1 MSEENGRTDLTWR
14 ELLDEGGARLSE
26 AGVPDAGTDAW
37 YLMEAAFGID
47 RVHYYLDQNRPI
59 HAERL
64 EKGYGRY
71 QEMLQKRAERIPL
84 QQILGMQDFMG
95 MTFSVDEN
103 VLIPRQDTETLVER
117 VLRDYPEKDLKLLDM
132 CTGSGCIAISLAVLG
147 GYQNVTAVDISE
159 AALRVAKKN
168 ARRLFLIQKGTAR
181 SESFQV
187 SEDPWCIRLKTW
199 LAKGPRLQ
207 AEIEEHSLTLL
218 QSNLFQ
224 AVEADVMYDVIVSNP
239 PYIPS
244 AVIDGLELLERE
256 LWERGTALPE
266 LLEDLS
272 STITETA
279 LCGLGQSACKPVQ
292 STLKY
297 FRDEYLAHV
306 VEKHCPHCN
315 GRKKELH
322 IDPEL
327 CKGCGK
333 CMRQCPMEAIS
344 GQIRMPHVIDTEKC
358 IKCGACW
365 GCCPFGAI
373 REE

>member
-168 ARRLFLIQKGTAR
+168 ARRLFLIQKRTGNVAG
-181 SESFQV
+181 
-187 SEDPWCIRLKTW
+187 
-199 LAKGPRLQ
+199 KGPAPAGRDRGTQ
-207 AEIEEHSLTLL
+207 PDTFAE
-218 QSNLFQ
+218 QSVSGGGGGCHVRCDC
-224 AVEADVMYDVIVSNP
+224 VE
-239 PYIPS
+239 S
-244 AVIDGLELLERE
+244 AVYPIGGDR
-256 LWERGTALPE
+256 RSGTGGTRP
-266 LLEDLS
+266 
-272 STITETA
+272 
-279 LCGLGQSACKPVQ
+279 
-292 STLKY
+292 
-297 FRDEYLAHV
+297 
-306 VEKHCPHCN
+306 
-315 GRKKELH
+315 
-322 IDPEL
+322 
-327 CKGCGK
+327 
-333 CMRQCPMEAIS
+333 
-344 GQIRMPHVIDTEKC
+344 
-358 IKCGACW
+358 
-365 GCCPFGAI
+365 
-373 REE
+373 

>member
-168 ARRLFLIQKGTAR
+168 ARRLFLIQKGTAW

-187 SEDPWCIRLKTW
+187 SETPWCIRLKTW

-244 AVIDGLELLERE
+244 AVIDGLEPEVRDHEPRLALDGSEDGLYFYRVLALECSKHLNKGGCVYFEIGYDQAEAVSRILTIAGYRE
-256 LWERGTALPE
+256 IEVIKDEP
-266 LLEDLS
+266 
-272 STITETA
+272 
-279 LCGLGQSACKPVQ
+279 GLN
-292 STLKY
+292 
-297 FRDEYLAHV
+297 RV
-306 VEKHCPHCN
+306 VKARWN
-315 GRKKELH
+315 R
-322 IDPEL
+322 
-327 CKGCGK
+327 
-333 CMRQCPMEAIS
+333 
-344 GQIRMPHVIDTEKC
+344 
-358 IKCGACW
+358 
-365 GCCPFGAI
+365 
-373 REE
+373 

>member
-168 ARRLFLIQKGTAR
+168 ARRLFLIQKGT
-181 SESFQV
+181 
-187 SEDPWCIRLKTW
+187 
-199 LAKGPRLQ
+199 G
-207 AEIEEHSLTLL
+207 
-218 QSNLFQ
+218 
-224 AVEADVMYDVIVSNP
+224 AVRIVSGIGGSVVHP
-239 PYIPS
+239 PENVAGKGTAPAGRDRGTQPDTFAEQSVSGGGGGCHVRCDCVES
-244 AVIDGLELLERE
+244 AVYPIGGDR
-256 LWERGTALPE
+256 RSGTGGTRP
-266 LLEDLS
+266 
-272 STITETA
+272 
-279 LCGLGQSACKPVQ
+279 
-292 STLKY
+292 
-297 FRDEYLAHV
+297 
-306 VEKHCPHCN
+306 
-315 GRKKELH
+315 
-322 IDPEL
+322 
-327 CKGCGK
+327 
-333 CMRQCPMEAIS
+333 
-344 GQIRMPHVIDTEKC
+344 
-358 IKCGACW
+358 
-365 GCCPFGAI
+365 
-373 REE
+373 

>member
-147 GYQNVTAVDISE
+147 GYQNVTSSGE
-159 AALRVAKKN
+159 ELC
-168 ARRLFLIQKGTAR
+168 
-181 SESFQV
+181 SF
-187 SEDPWCIRLKTW
+187 SR
-199 LAKGPRLQ
+199 
-207 AEIEEHSLTLL
+207 EHMAPGEMEHILL
-218 QSNLFQ
+218 
-224 AVEADVMYDVIVSNP
+224 P
-239 PYIPS
+239 KR
-244 AVIDGLELLERE
+244 LLERAGDGE
-256 LWERGTALPE
+256 LTV
-266 LLEDLS
+266 S
-272 STITETA
+272 
-279 LCGLGQSACKPVQ
+279 
-292 STLKY
+292 
-297 FRDEYLAHV
+297 LAA
-306 VEKHCPHCN
+306 EK
-315 GRKKELH
+315 GAKE
-322 IDPEL
+322 
-327 CKGCGK
+327 
-333 CMRQCPMEAIS
+333 
-344 GQIRMPHVIDTEKC
+344 
-358 IKCGACW
+358 
-365 GCCPFGAI
+365 
-373 REE
+373 

>member
-224 AVEADVMYDVIVSNP
+224 AVGGGCHVRCDCVE
-239 PYIPS
+239 S
-244 AVIDGLELLERE
+244 AVYPIGGDR
-256 LWERGTALPE
+256 RSGT
-266 LLEDLS
+266 
-272 STITETA
+272 
-279 LCGLGQSACKPVQ
+279 G
-292 STLKY
+292 
-297 FRDEYLAHV
+297 
-306 VEKHCPHCN
+306 
-315 GRKKELH
+315 
-322 IDPEL
+322 
-327 CKGCGK
+327 
-333 CMRQCPMEAIS
+333 
-344 GQIRMPHVIDTEKC
+344 DTR
-358 IKCGACW
+358 
-365 GCCPFGAI
+365 P
-373 REE
+373 

>member
-159 AALRVAKKN
+159 AALRGKEKCETSLFDSEGNCAVRIVSGIGGSVVHPPENVAG
-168 ARRLFLIQKGTAR
+168 KGTAPAGR
-181 SESFQV
+181 
-187 SEDPWCIRLKTW
+187 D
-199 LAKGPRLQ
+199 
-207 AEIEEHSLTLL
+207 
-218 QSNLFQ
+218 
-224 AVEADVMYDVIVSNP
+224 
-239 PYIPS
+239 
-244 AVIDGLELLERE
+244 
-256 LWERGTALPE
+256 RGTQPDTFAE
-266 LLEDLS
+266 
-272 STITETA
+272 
-279 LCGLGQSACKPVQ
+279 QSVSGGGGGC
-292 STLKY
+292 
-297 FRDEYLAHV
+297 HV
-306 VEKHCPHCN
+306 RCDCVES
-315 GRKKELH
+315 
-322 IDPEL
+322 
-327 CKGCGK
+327 
-333 CMRQCPMEAIS
+333 AIYPIGGDRRS
-344 GQIRMPHVIDTEKC
+344 GTGGTRP
-358 IKCGACW
+358 
-365 GCCPFGAI
+365 
-373 REE
+373 

>member
-132 CTGSGCIAISLAVLG
+132 CTGSGCILLSIVKLAAELNGCKEVTGTGGIAISLAVLG

-244 AVIDGLELLERE
+244 AVIDGLEPEVRDHEPRLALDGSEDGLYFYRVLALECSKHLNKGGCVYFEIGYDQAEAVSRILTIAGYRE
-256 LWERGTALPE
+256 IEVIKDEP
-266 LLEDLS
+266 
-272 STITETA
+272 
-279 LCGLGQSACKPVQ
+279 GLD
-292 STLKY
+292 
-297 FRDEYLAHV
+297 RV
-306 VEKHCPHCN
+306 VKARWN
-315 GRKKELH
+315 R
-322 IDPEL
+322 
-327 CKGCGK
+327 
-333 CMRQCPMEAIS
+333 
-344 GQIRMPHVIDTEKC
+344 
-358 IKCGACW
+358 
-365 GCCPFGAI
+365 
-373 REE
+373 

>member
-71 QEMLQKRAERIPL
+71 QEMLQKRGERIPL

-244 AVIDGLELLERE
+244 AVIDGLEPEVRDHEPRLALDGSEDGLYFYRKIIGQCKQYLNPEGHLLFEIGYDQGQKVSALMRE
-256 LWERGTALPE
+256 IGFHDVQVIK
-266 LLEDLS
+266 DL
-272 STITETA
+272 A
-279 LCGLGQSACKPVQ
+279 RKD
-292 STLKY
+292 
-297 FRDEYLAHV
+297 RV
-306 VEKHCPHCN
+306 VT
-315 GRKKELH
+315 GML
-322 IDPEL
+322 
-327 CKGCGK
+327 
-333 CMRQCPMEAIS
+333 
-344 GQIRMPHVIDTEKC
+344 
-358 IKCGACW
+358 
-365 GCCPFGAI
+365 
-373 REE
+373 

>member
-239 PYIPS
+239 PYIPPS
-244 AVIDGLELLERE
+244 VIEGLMPEVRLHEPMLALDGGQDGLEFYR
-256 LWERGTALPE
+256 RIARQAVT
-266 LLEDLS
+266 
-272 STITETA
+272 
-279 LCGLGQSACKPVQ
+279 
-292 STLKY
+292 
-297 FRDEYLAHV
+297 RLA
-306 VEKHCPHCN
+306 PN
-315 GRKKELH
+315 GRLFLE
-322 IDPEL
+322 I
-327 CKGCGK
+327 GCEQAAAVAEILQKQGYREVQVFQDLAGK
-333 CMRQCPMEAIS
+333 DRIVQCI
-344 GQIRMPHVIDTEKC
+344 V
-358 IKCGACW
+358 
-365 GCCPFGAI
+365 
-373 REE
+373 